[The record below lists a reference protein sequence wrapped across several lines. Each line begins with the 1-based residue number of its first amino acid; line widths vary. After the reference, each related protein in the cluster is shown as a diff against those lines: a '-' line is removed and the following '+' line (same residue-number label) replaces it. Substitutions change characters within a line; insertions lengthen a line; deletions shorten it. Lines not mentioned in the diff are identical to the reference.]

1 MTPPT
6 LRDHV
11 AFLSPPVS
19 ITSSSFKSMQ
29 STRETEGKAD
39 LKEEQVSTL
48 NILVTLSGLIGTVK
62 GTNISFESTIPP
74 DSPLLQALKNHSF
87 RQSALASLGPTQISY
102 INYPS
107 YILSTETTILPF
119 PPHSKSP
126 PPVQSEIKERERLP
140 QGKLGRIN
148 PFASLFGGSN
158 ASLSYDTK
166 TGGSP
171 SPKPEALPSDSGLS
185 PPRSR
190 PPSPGPSS
198 PKPSVFSTDHDVA
211 SISSDSAAAGEGFQV
226 TAYTISRPIRYHEVH
241 KSLIKSVRADVRDA
255 LANIPEKVV
264 EKVLKLALT
273 NTCPSGQL
281 ISEDIL
287 KGHRSHGSSHEQDG
301 NAWVLDFANP
311 TETGE
316 RLQDFMERVYDEL
329 LAHYRQDVNEGL
341 KRKVSGGAW
350 VRGSHNVDKDK
361 EKGDELGEKQR
372 EEKKR
377 RDREEMAE
385 KEASEG
391 TERIEGLL
399 CRLLYNR

>member
-1 MTPPT
+1 
-6 LRDHV
+6 
-11 AFLSPPVS
+11 
-19 ITSSSFKSMQ
+19 MQ
-29 STRETEGKAD
+29 STRETEGKAG
-39 LKEEQVSTL
+39 LKEEQLCTL
-48 NILVTLSGLIGTVK
+48 NILVTLSGLIGTLK
-62 GTNISFESTIPP
+62 GTDISFESTIPP
-74 DSPLLQALKNHSF
+74 DSPLLQALKNHSS
-87 RQSALASLGPTQISY
+87 RQTALASLRPTQISC

-119 PPHSKSP
+119 PPHSKTP

-190 PPSPGPSS
+190 PASPGPSS
-198 PKPSVFSTDHDVA
+198 PKPSVFSTDHDAA
-211 SISSDSAAAGEGFQV
+211 SISSDSAASGEGFQV

-287 KGHRSHGSSHEQDG
+287 KGHRSHGSSREQDG
-301 NAWVLDFANP
+301 NAWLLDFANP

-329 LAHYRQDVNEGL
+329 LAHYRQEVNEGL

-350 VRGSHNVDKDK
+350 VRGSHNVEKDK
-361 EKGDELGEKQR
+361 EKEDELGEKQR

-385 KEASEG
+385 KEASVG